1 MTISIQEFRVEPE
14 SIVYDR
20 SYGWEPEDM
29 VFDRA
34 SEYDWSYGLEPED
47 MVLEVRARGYDK
59 SLGGSQRI

>member
-1 MTISIQEFRVEPE
+1 MDLGLTISIQEFRVEPE

-20 SYGWEPEDM
+20 
-29 VFDRA
+29 
-34 SEYDWSYGLEPED
+34 SYGLEPED